1 MVCEVMF
8 ARFTSMM
15 VRVRHMSL
23 CCVCVVGGFFMIG
36 RFMML
41 ASLAMVSRRVLV
53 MLGGLEV
60 MFCCSMFVGHF
71 RPSP

>member
-1 MVCEVMF
+1 MF

-15 VRVRHMSL
+15 MRVRHVSL
-23 CCVCVVGGFFMIG
+23 CCVCVVGGLFMIG

-41 ASLAMVSRRVLV
+41 ASLAMVFRRVFV